1 MVEKYGKEFA
11 LEAIE
16 NRDGKVAER
25 VLRKLRVEPPA
36 GELVTLYLR
45 EIANTYGVNWPRD
58 EKSSPSEEYG
68 DDDDEDEGGEGG
80 GGGGG
85 QKAKSAAAAAVGSLE
100 EPLTTEELSRA
111 TPPRDFGGP
120 KSPVSIVPPSPSTDN
135 VQPRVKVPGSSAP
148 PLHLKPNVKMNA
160 WKKKQQDEEGGGGGT
175 SSSKSAT
182 EFATTTPSASS
193 HSHRAAVG
201 GKIPDVDELAKRFA
215 ALKR

>member
-1 MVEKYGKEFA
+1 MVEKYGKEFG

-25 VLRKLRVEPPA
+25 VLKKLVVEPPA

-45 EIANTYGVNWPRD
+45 EIASTYGVNWPRD
-58 EKSSPSEEYG
+58 EKSPPPEYK
-68 DDDDEDEGGEGG
+68 DDEDEGGGG
-80 GGGGG
+80 G
-85 QKAKSAAAAAVGSLE
+85 KEKSAPVQSLE

-120 KSPVSIVPPSPSTDN
+120 KSPVSIAPPSPSTEN
-135 VQPRVKVPGSSAP
+135 LQPRVKLPGSSSAAP

-160 WKKKQQDEEGGGGGT
+160 WKKRGEGGT
-175 SSSKSAT
+175 SSTSAA
-182 EFATTTPSASS
+182 EFAIPS
-193 HSHRAAVG
+193 AAVG